1 MKELGR
7 EVAGSVQT
15 LALTMTAAPS
25 QWPLVTVRAARSPD
39 RFGGGSFGFLPAL
52 TVLAG
57 GVAACDRFQR
67 LVIFIS
73 SSKVRTETDG
83 RELDECVS
91 RAIKA
96 RTRISGTRVFCVFTA
111 FILVKAAASRG
122 QEAAAGCQGG

>member
-91 RAIKA
+91 CAIKA
-96 RTRISGTRVFCVFTA
+96 RTQISGTRVFCVFA
-111 FILVKAAASRG
+111 LPSSL
-122 QEAAAGCQGG
+122 